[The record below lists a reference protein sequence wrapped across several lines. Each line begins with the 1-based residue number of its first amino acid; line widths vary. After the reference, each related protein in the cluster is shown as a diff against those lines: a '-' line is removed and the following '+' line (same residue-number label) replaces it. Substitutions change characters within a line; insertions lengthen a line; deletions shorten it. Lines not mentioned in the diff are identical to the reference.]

1 MRIGELLLKRGWVE
15 WEPLALAIADHRAAN
30 ARLVSFLVAKG
41 DVDFD
46 DASRALAEQHGCAAA
61 LRRHLEN
68 RQREALREVPARVAR
83 QLCALPLGRLVDGT
97 LIVCVRDPSDDVVA
111 QLARVVDGMLA
122 LAVAPSKYLE
132 RLVHASYPPGTSGEL
147 EIVEVEPDPEDLS
160 YDLLDESEPAD
171 IPAEASA
178 DFSIDIEL
186 PPEPEKKVSTSKPLP
201 VEIKKRAPTVGP
213 ARDPLD
219 AMMSACKDIDELPW
233 LLDVVMEYVGK
244 RWSSALLVE
253 LRERR
258 AVGIRGHGPKLKPAA
273 VKTFVIDLDEAS
285 VIRTAR
291 EQREVIEVPPPD
303 WESPAEQT
311 EAETAI
317 ATALAGNHVVAA
329 PLVKGDA
336 VAYVLVVGDP
346 IGKEP
351 EETSIDLGLL
361 IEAVS
366 EALGRL

>member
-15 WEPLALAIADHRAAN
+15 WEPLALAIADHRATN
-30 ARLVSFLVAKG
+30 ARIVSFLVAKG

-68 RQREALREVPARVAR
+68 RQRDALREVPARLAR

-111 QLARVVDGMLA
+111 QLARVVDGVVA

-132 RLVHASYPPGTSGEL
+132 RLVHASYPPGTSGEMDIL
-147 EIVEVEPDPEDLS
+147 VEVEPPDDPELS
-160 YDLLDESEPAD
+160 FDLLDESEPAD
-171 IPAEASA
+171 EAAA

-233 LLDVVMEYVGK
+233 LLDVVMEYVSK

-258 AVGIRGHGPKLKPAA
+258 AVGLRGHGPKLRPAA
-273 VKTFVIDLDEAS
+273 VKTFVIDLDEPS
-285 VIRTAR
+285 LIRTAR
-291 EQREVIEVPPPD
+291 EERRVVELPPAD

-311 EAETAI
+311 EAEATI
-317 ATALAGNHVVAA
+317 ATALAGNHLVAA
-329 PLVKGDA
+329 PLTKGDA
-336 VAYVLVVGDP
+336 VTYVLVVGDP
-346 IGKEP
+346 LGKDP

-366 EALGRL
+366 EALARL

>member
-15 WEPLALAIADHRAAN
+15 WEPLALAIADHRATN
-30 ARLVSFLVAKG
+30 ARIVSFLVAKG

-68 RQREALREVPARVAR
+68 RQRDALREVPARLAR

-111 QLARVVDGMLA
+111 QLARVVDGVVA

-132 RLVHASYPPGTSGEL
+132 RLVHASYPPGTSGEMDIL
-147 EIVEVEPDPEDLS
+147 VEVEPPDDPELS
-160 YDLLDESEPAD
+160 FDLLDESE
-171 IPAEASA
+171 
-178 DFSIDIEL
+178 
-186 PPEPEKKVSTSKPLP
+186 
-201 VEIKKRAPTVGP
+201 P

-233 LLDVVMEYVGK
+233 LLDVVMEYVSK

-258 AVGIRGHGPKLKPAA
+258 AVGLRGHGPKLRPAA
-273 VKTFVIDLDEAS
+273 VKTFVIDLDEPS
-285 VIRTAR
+285 LIRTAR
-291 EQREVIEVPPPD
+291 EERRVVELPPAD

-311 EAETAI
+311 EAEATI
-317 ATALAGNHVVAA
+317 ATALAGNHLVAA
-329 PLVKGDA
+329 PLTKGDA
-336 VAYVLVVGDP
+336 VTYVLVVGDP
-346 IGKEP
+346 LGKDP

-366 EALGRL
+366 EALARL

>member
-30 ARLVSFLVAKG
+30 ARIVSFLVAKG

-68 RQREALREVPARVAR
+68 RQREALRELPARVAR
-83 QLCALPLGRLVDGT
+83 QLCALPLGRLVNGT
-97 LIVCVRDPSDDVVA
+97 LIVCVRDPSDEVVA
-111 QLARVVDGMLA
+111 QLARVVDGVLA
-122 LAVAPSKYLE
+122 LAVAPAKYLE

-147 EIVEVEPDPEDLS
+147 DIIVEVGPPEAAEDLS
-160 YDLLDESEPAD
+160 YDLIDENAD
-171 IPAEASA
+171 EAA

-186 PPEPEKKVSTSKPLP
+186 PPEPEPKLSTSKPLP
-201 VEIKKRAPTVGP
+201 VEIKKRAATVGHE
-213 ARDPLD
+213 RDPLD
-219 AMMSACKDIDELPW
+219 AMMSACKDIDELSW

-258 AVGIRGHGPKLKPAA
+258 AVGLRGHGPKLSPSA
-273 VKTFVIDLDEAS
+273 VKTFVLDLDEES
-285 VIRTAR
+285 VIRTVR
-291 EQREVIEVPPPD
+291 EQREIIEVPPAD

-311 EAETAI
+311 EAETLI
-317 ATALAGNHVVAA
+317 TTALASTHLVAA
-329 PLVKGDA
+329 PLTNGDA

-346 IGKEP
+346 IGKDP

-366 EALGRL
+366 EALARL